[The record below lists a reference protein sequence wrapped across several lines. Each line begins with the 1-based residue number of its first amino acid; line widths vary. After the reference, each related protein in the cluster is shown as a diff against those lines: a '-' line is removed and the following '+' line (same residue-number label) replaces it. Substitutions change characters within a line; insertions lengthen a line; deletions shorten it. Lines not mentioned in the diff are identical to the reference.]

1 MASQPA
7 EQLGRMLDLIPYIYA
22 HQGILK
28 SDLAQEFGVS
38 VEELEANLFTLWKC
52 GLPPYTPGDLLELE
66 FEGDEVWVRDADA
79 LKRPRGLIAAEVTAL
94 ILGLQLIANE
104 TVSDEVQEQIL
115 RLTKKL
121 QPRDSAPSIE
131 VGSGST
137 FIHREVIEAAIATG
151 SKLEITYNSLT
162 RDDVTVRQIAPF
174 TIATSKLGE
183 EVEAYCFTSQGYR
196 TFRAE
201 RIKSVKALQRAEK
214 RAEVENQSAPMLSVK
229 MKIHS
234 RLREVLEKFPA
245 TKSDSTIAVKLP
257 ATSTLSAYPGE
268 WAIRSAVSLG
278 TAIEVLE
285 PTSLRKEIAT
295 FAQKGLDRY

>member
-66 FEGDEVWVRDADA
+66 FEGDEVWVRDAEA
-79 LKRPRGLIAAEVTAL
+79 LKQPRGLLAAEVTAL

-104 TVSDEVQEQIL
+104 TLSDEVQEQIS

-121 QPRDSAPSIE
+121 QPKDSAPSIE

-137 FIHREVIEAAIATG
+137 FIHRQVIEAAIATG
-151 SKLEITYNSLT
+151 DKLEITYNSLT
-162 RDDVTVRQIAPF
+162 RDDVTEREIAPF
-174 TIATSKLGE
+174 AISESTLGE

-214 RAEVENQSAPMLSVK
+214 IEVAGSQSAPLLSIK

-245 TKSDSTIAVKLP
+245 TKSDATIAVKLP
-257 ATSTLSAYPGE
+257 ATSNLSAYPGE

-295 FAQKGLDRY
+295 FAQKALDRY